1 MSLKEIGMLFL
12 NFAMSAKAITA
23 YLLLDDNFIFTAI
36 YGAYIYLTNLVK
48 IIVIFKTCILS
59 PNFDRK

>member
-23 YLLLDDNFIFTAI
+23 YLLLDDNFIFSAI